1 MCAGLHRNRKPL
13 RSAGSVVI
21 PPCAQL
27 DYGKP
32 IESSSDSLSLSN
44 ARQQRHAKAH
54 ANANAMT
61 LIKYTKIPSHHSGFG
76 VGLAHFLISIC
87 SGQLKQQQQPRL
99 RHQIKYGLV
108 YMINAFASLRARQ
121 HNGRVHYDSPCRRC
135 MCTIRVSTT
144 RRQRVCVCSAIE
156 YCRLLLT
163 SRGGLLCTCMCVCF
177 VSPLRSIMDEKCK
190 FIAAHRT
197 HNEG

>member
-13 RSAGSVVI
+13 RSAGPLVI

-32 IESSSDSLSLSN
+32 IESSSDSLSN

-87 SGQLKQQQQPRL
+87 SGQLKQQQ
-99 RHQIKYGLV
+99 HQIKYGLV

-121 HNGRVHYDSPCRRC
+121 HNGRVHYDSLCRRC

-156 YCRLLLT
+156 YEQL
-163 SRGGLLCTCMCVCF
+163 
-177 VSPLRSIMDEKCK
+177 
-190 FIAAHRT
+190 
-197 HNEG
+197 